1 MNALKGIKLIVTDMD
16 GTLLSN
22 NQTIHPKDIEILQTL
37 SKQGFIIVIASGRIF
52 SMLETYYHTLDCV
65 DYVISSNGA
74 AIDEIRMKKTIY
86 QSIIEDE
93 MVYKV
98 LDFCLKHKIEC
109 NLLSREACYFPKDS
123 IRKERFV
130 IYNDLASLN
139 HLERIQIRG
148 YESLKP
154 VDNHIEKMLVYES
167 NLEKRNL
174 VKSFIESETNLAYTV
189 SDHHLIDISN
199 QDISKGNALQRLMF
213 HLNIRPQE
221 VLAFGDFDNDISLFQ
236 HARIKVAMGNAV
248 DALKAQ
254 ATHITRTNQQQGVA
268 FALNNL
274 LMEDQTMRFEKVVLD
289 EFYRAYA
296 VGHVTIDQELHLIVA
311 SEAIDGKCIMYS
323 GKHFEKRT
331 TLWNDQG
338 GTMSIVPIPNTNGE
352 FLAVRNFFPGFNAST
367 AKVVHVKKE
376 NGTFV
381 VNDFIYL
388 PYLHRFDLITVGDT
402 HYFIGA
408 TLCSSKKEREDWSDP
423 GKVFVGVLPKD
434 LSQGMT
440 VTPILE
446 NLTHN
451 HGYYAAP
458 YEGKD
463 AAWITSDEGLFV
475 FIPPQK
481 PGDNW
486 THHHLIEKPIS
497 DVAVL
502 DIDFDGI
509 PEIISIEPFH
519 GNLMVMY
526 KKINGTYQ
534 HVYTVERPLEFAH
547 ALCGTTLRGKPAFVC
562 GIRRLNKEMF
572 YIDYNLET
580 KAYELHEIDREIGPA
595 NLTVINLEHEDIILS
610 ANNTIHQAAIYYVK
624 K

>member
-1 MNALKGIKLIVTDMD
+1 MNAIKSIKLIVTDMD
-16 GTLLSN
+16 GTLLSP
-22 NQTIHPKDIEILQTL
+22 NQTIHEQDIDIITKLAN
-37 SKQGFIIVIASGRIF
+37 QGKTIVIASGRIF
-52 SMLETYYHTLDCV
+52 TMLETYYNQLKGV
-65 DYVISSNGA
+65 RYVISSNGA
-74 AIDEIRMKKTIY
+74 AIDD
-86 QSIIEDE
+86 IIEHKTLFKSIMDDE
-93 MVYKV
+93 AVYQV

-109 NLLSREACYFPKDS
+109 NLLSREACYFPKES
-123 IRKERFV
+123 IRRERFV
-130 IYNDLASLN
+130 IYNHLASQQHLN
-139 HLERIQIRG
+139 QIQIRG
-148 YESLKP
+148 YEALKP
-154 VDNHIEKMLVYES
+154 IDNQIEKILIHETDPS
-167 NLEKRNL
+167 KREM
-174 VKSFIESETNLAYTV
+174 VQAFIESETTLACTV
-189 SDHHLIDISN
+189 SDKNLLDISN
-199 QDISKGNALQRLMF
+199 HDISKGHALQRLMF
-213 HLNIRPQE
+213 HLNVRPQE
-221 VLAFGDFDNDISLFQ
+221 VLAFGDYDNDLSLFE
-236 HARIKVAMGNAV
+236 HARIKVAMGNAIES
-248 DALKAQ
+248 LKNK
-254 ATHITRTNQQQGVA
+254 ATFITKTNQQQGVS
-268 FALNNL
+268 FALKNL

-296 VGHVTIDQELHLIVA
+296 VGHVTVDNELHLIVA

-323 GKHFEKRT
+323 GEHFEKRT
-331 TLWNDQG
+331 TLWADQG

-352 FLAVRNFFPGFNAST
+352 FLAVRNFFPGFNAAT

-376 NGTFV
+376 AGEFV
-381 VNDFIYL
+381 VRNFIQL

-434 LSQGMT
+434 LSEGMT

-463 AAWITSDEGLFV
+463 AAWIASDEGLFV
-475 FIPPQK
+475 FVPPQK
-481 PGDNW
+481 AGESW
-486 THHHLIEKPIS
+486 THHHLIRKPIS

-519 GNLMVMY
+519 GNVMVMY
-526 KKINGTYQ
+526 KKINGQYEQVYQ
-534 HVYTVERPLEFAH
+534 VERPLEFAH
-547 ALCGTTLRGKPAFVC
+547 ALCGTTLRDKPAFVC

-572 YIDYNLET
+572 YIDYNLE
-580 KAYELHEIDREIGPA
+580 KQAYELHEIDREIGPA
-595 NLTVINLEHEDIILS
+595 NLTVIHLKDHDIILS

>member
-1 MNALKGIKLIVTDMD
+1 MKPLEGIKLIVTDMD
-16 GTLLSN
+16 GTLLSKDK
-22 NQTIHPKDIEILQTL
+22 TIHEKDQAILKLL
-37 SKQGFIIVIASGRIF
+37 SQKGIQIVIASGRIF
-52 SMLETYYHTLDCV
+52 SMLETYYKTLNCI
-65 DYVISSNGA
+65 DYVISANGA
-74 AIDEIRMKKTIY
+74 SLDDIKQSKTIFK
-86 QSIIEDE
+86 SIIDDE
-93 MVYKV
+93 MVFKV

-123 IRKERFV
+123 IRRERF
-130 IYNDLASLN
+130 IDYNEMATKA

-148 YESLKP
+148 YEALKP
-154 VDNHIEKMLVYES
+154 IGNRIEKVLVYET
-167 NLEKRNL
+167 NPDICNALKR
-174 VKSFIESETNLAYTV
+174 FIETETTLTYTI
-189 SDHHLIDISN
+189 SDYNLIDISN
-199 QDISKGNALQRLMF
+199 RDITKGNALKRLLF

-221 VLAFGDFDNDISLFQ
+221 VLAFGDFENDLSLFD
-236 HARIKVAMGNAV
+236 HARVKIAMGNAV
-248 DALKAQ
+248 PILKNQ
-254 ATHITRTNQQQGVA
+254 ANFITRTNQEQGVS

-296 VGHVTIDQELHLIVA
+296 VGHVTIDNELHLIVA

-323 GKHFEKRT
+323 GEKFEKKT
-331 TLWNDQG
+331 TLWHDQG

-352 FLAVRNFFPGFNAST
+352 FLAVRNFFPGFNGAT
-367 AKVVHVKKE
+367 TKVVHVKKE
-376 NGTFV
+376 NNEFV
-381 VNDFIYL
+381 VNDFIHL
-388 PYLHRFDLITVGDT
+388 PYLHRFNLITVGET

-434 LSQGMT
+434 LSLGMT

-451 HGYYAAP
+451 HGYYQAP
-458 YEGKD
+458 YETKE

-475 FIPPQK
+475 FIPPQSV
-481 PGDNW
+481 GQSW
-486 THHHLIEKPIS
+486 TTHHLIEKPIS

-519 GNLMVMY
+519 GNVMVMY
-526 KKINGTYQ
+526 KKINGSYQ
-534 HVYTVERPLEFAH
+534 QVYEVDRPLEFAH
-547 ALCGTTLRGKPAFVC
+547 ALCGTTLGGKPVFVC

-572 YIDYNLET
+572 YIDYNLNT
-580 KAYELHEIDREIGPA
+580 KAYEIHEIDREIGPA
-595 NLTVINLEHEDIILS
+595 NLTVINLKDHDIILS